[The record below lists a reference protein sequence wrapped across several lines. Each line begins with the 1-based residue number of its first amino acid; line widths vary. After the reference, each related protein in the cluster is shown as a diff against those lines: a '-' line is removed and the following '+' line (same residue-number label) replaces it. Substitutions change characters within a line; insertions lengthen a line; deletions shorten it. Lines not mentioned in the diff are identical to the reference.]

1 MTTSLSLLQTIN
13 RSQVLTEPFP
23 HVVIENALPDE
34 LHTELR
40 RTFPSRH
47 TLGVN
52 IGQNERW
59 STSLRELREIAGITD
74 LWRNF
79 VEYHAS
85 RDFLNEVLDLFGES
99 IVELYPRTFESVDD
113 IRSRPVVVRGVGLE
127 AQGELHLDSQV
138 SGNTPATQCG
148 VPRGIHFDSTES
160 LWAGLYY
167 LRSDADDS
175 SGGDLELWKWPD
187 FYSFRKKSSLYREGM
202 NPKYARRFRT
212 IPYKSNTFVF
222 LINSIDSLHSVT
234 ERFPT
239 PHTRQFLNLVCSLP
253 APLFRPLPLP
263 HIRLKNLM
271 GRTHQLLR

>member
-99 IVELYPRTFESVDD
+99 IV
-113 IRSRPVVVRGVGLE
+113 
-127 AQGELHLDSQV
+127 
-138 SGNTPATQCG
+138 
-148 VPRGIHFDSTES
+148 
-160 LWAGLYY
+160 
-167 LRSDADDS
+167 
-175 SGGDLELWKWPD
+175 
-187 FYSFRKKSSLYREGM
+187 
-202 NPKYARRFRT
+202 
-212 IPYKSNTFVF
+212 
-222 LINSIDSLHSVT
+222 
-234 ERFPT
+234 
-239 PHTRQFLNLVCSLP
+239 
-253 APLFRPLPLP
+253 
-263 HIRLKNLM
+263 
-271 GRTHQLLR
+271 